1 MAAGGLPEPLDG
13 HASRIVEL
21 GLAMID
27 EAARHGGA
35 LGPINL
41 RIGVHSGVAVGGVI
55 GKRKIAF
62 DVWGD
67 TVNVASR
74 LEEQGVAGRIQ
85 ISEAT
90 RQPPRRGVRVG
101 VARRDRPEG
110 ARVHGD
116 LPDRRRET
124 HDDRRRRFAGVAQRD
139 RRIAVDSLA
148 PMNPSR
154 LLAPVRDVLGN
165 GPMARVQAAWLLSIA
180 AEWAYLVALLVFA
193 YGVGGVAA
201 AGLIATLRMLPP
213 VIGAPLATTLA
224 DRFPTAAVLAGVNA
238 MRALVVLSTA
248 AVLVLGGPPVLVFA
262 AAMVEGLF
270 AVVKRPATLSLLPG
284 LARTPE
290 ELVAGNAVMSSGEAL
305 GMLVGPAA
313 ASLVLG
319 LGGLEVALAVPAIA
333 LLAAA
338 ALTVTLRAAAHRP
351 GVRGGTLRELAG
363 GFRALRQH
371 STAGLIVAL
380 FAAQTF
386 VRGLLTV
393 LLVAA
398 SVELLGFGE
407 GGVGWLNSAIGAGGL
422 IGAAGATL
430 WMVGGRLG
438 PAFTPRSRRVGAA
451 DRRPR
456 HRAGRM
462 VGHRTAGHRRHRQRS
477 ARRRGPHAD
486 PALRAERAARPSLR
500 LLRGHRRADVRT
512 RIARRRPA
520 RRRSS
525 GSAWRSWRPARS
537 FRWPLW
543 SARPPSAGPI
553 PPPIV
558 PRREL
563 DLLRGDP
570 LFAPLSLVI
579 LEQLAQSMTLERA
592 ATGTAS

>member
-1 MAAGGLPEPLDG
+1 
-13 HASRIVEL
+13 
-21 GLAMID
+21 
-27 EAARHGGA
+27 
-35 LGPINL
+35 
-41 RIGVHSGVAVGGVI
+41 
-55 GKRKIAF
+55 
-62 DVWGD
+62 
-67 TVNVASR
+67 
-74 LEEQGVAGRIQ
+74 
-85 ISEAT
+85 
-90 RQPPRRGVRVG
+90 
-101 VARRDRPEG
+101 
-110 ARVHGD
+110 
-116 LPDRRRET
+116 
-124 HDDRRRRFAGVAQRD
+124 
-139 RRIAVDSLA
+139 
-148 PMNPSR
+148 MNPSR

-224 DRFPTAAVLAGVNA
+224 DRFPTPTVLAVVNA

-248 AVLVLGGPPVLVFA
+248 AVLVLGGPPALVFA

-351 GVRGGTLRELAG
+351 GARGGTLRELAG

-430 WMVGGRLG
+430 WMVGRRLG
-438 PAFTPRSRRVGAA
+438 PAFTLALAVWGLPIAVLGIVPVGWLAIGLLAVVGIANAA
-451 DRRPR
+451 LDV
-456 HRAGRM
+456 AGL
-462 VGHRTAGHRRHRQRS
+462 TLIQRS
-477 ARRRGPHAD
+477 VPN
-486 PALRAERAARPSLR
+486 ALRARVFGSFEGIAALTFALGSLAAAPLVDVIGIR
-500 LLRGHRRADVRT
+500 MALVATGAVLPLAALVSAPAVRRADT
-512 RIARRRPA
+512 TA
-520 RRRSS
+520 
-525 GSAWRSWRPARS
+525 
-537 FRWPLW
+537 
-543 SARPPSAGPI
+543 
-553 PPPIV
+553 IV

-579 LEQLAQSMTLERA
+579 LEQLAQSMTARASGHGDGPRGPGRGRRRLSAPGRRDRERRA
-592 ATGTAS
+592 RWPDPAHARSGRRIRRDRAPRGSSADGIGRGDDRGRAPSASARGVPRRRGGHAGQRSHRRSTRRRPARRARRLIGAIEASRAVPLALF

>member
-1 MAAGGLPEPLDG
+1 
-13 HASRIVEL
+13 
-21 GLAMID
+21 
-27 EAARHGGA
+27 
-35 LGPINL
+35 
-41 RIGVHSGVAVGGVI
+41 
-55 GKRKIAF
+55 
-62 DVWGD
+62 
-67 TVNVASR
+67 
-74 LEEQGVAGRIQ
+74 
-85 ISEAT
+85 
-90 RQPPRRGVRVG
+90 
-101 VARRDRPEG
+101 
-110 ARVHGD
+110 
-116 LPDRRRET
+116 
-124 HDDRRRRFAGVAQRD
+124 
-139 RRIAVDSLA
+139 
-148 PMNPSR
+148 
-154 LLAPVRDVLGN
+154 
-165 GPMARVQAAWLLSIA
+165 
-180 AEWAYLVALLVFA
+180 
-193 YGVGGVAA
+193 
-201 AGLIATLRMLPP
+201 
-213 VIGAPLATTLA
+213 
-224 DRFPTAAVLAGVNA
+224 

-333 LLAAA
+333 LFAAA
-338 ALTVTLRAAAHRP
+338 ALTITLRAAAHRP
-351 GVRGGTLRELAG
+351 DVRGGTLRELAG

-371 STAGLIVAL
+371 STAGLIVGL

-438 PAFTPRSRRVGAA
+438 PAFTLALAVWGLPIAVLGIVPVGWLAIGLLAVVGIANAA
-451 DRRPR
+451 LDV
-456 HRAGRM
+456 AGL
-462 VGHRTAGHRRHRQRS
+462 TLIQRS
-477 ARRRGPHAD
+477 VPN
-486 PALRAERAARPSLR
+486 ALRARAFGSFEGIAALTFALGSLAAAPLVDVIGIR
-500 LLRGHRRADVRT
+500 MALVATGAVLPLAALVSAPAVRRADAT
-512 RIARRRPA
+512 A
-520 RRRSS
+520 
-525 GSAWRSWRPARS
+525 
-537 FRWPLW
+537 
-543 SARPPSAGPI
+543 
-553 PPPIV
+553 IV

-592 ATGTAS
+592 ATGTALVVQGEAGDAYRLLADGTANVVRDGRILRTLGPGDGFGEIALLEDRPRTASVVATTAVVVLRLPREAFLDAVAGTPASARTADRLVGDRLATLDA